1 MDKATFNCPHCG
13 ALYGITLGRRPAPL
27 LDGRATC
34 EVCERE
40 MIRWSTP
47 SRPAF
52 HLIDSTTRMCPILE
66 RETPGHRETAGR
78 VTVRAG
84 TGLHPARLA

>member
-13 ALYGITLGRRPAPL
+13 ALYGITLGRRPTPS
-27 LDGRATC
+27 LDGHAIC

-52 HLIDSTTRMCPILE
+52 HLIERPEDRASTPRIVSD
-66 RETPGHRETAGR
+66 PG
-78 VTVRAG
+78 
-84 TGLHPARLA
+84 

>member
-27 LDGRATC
+27 LAGRATC

-52 HLIDSTTRMCPILE
+52 HLIE
-66 RETPGHRETAGR
+66 RPKDRAQRAPHVPPSFNERSPATGERPG
-78 VTVRAG
+78 
-84 TGLHPARLA
+84 L

>member
-13 ALYGITLGRRPAPL
+13 ALYGIMLGRRPAPL
-27 LDGRATC
+27 LAGRATC

-52 HLIDSTTRMCPILE
+52 HLIERPEDRVSTTRIVSDRGM
-66 RETPGHRETAGR
+66 REARQLGSGR
-78 VTVRAG
+78 AA
-84 TGLHPARLA
+84 AR

>member
-13 ALYGITLGRRPAPL
+13 ALYGITIGKRPVSL

-34 EVCERE
+34 EVCGRE

-52 HLIDSTTRMCPILE
+52 HLIE
-66 RETPGHRETAGR
+66 RPKDR
-78 VTVRAG
+78 VQRDPHVPH
-84 TGLHPARLA
+84 L

>member
-13 ALYGITLGRRPAPL
+13 ALYGITIGKRPAPL
-27 LDGRATC
+27 LAGRATC

-52 HLIDSTTRMCPILE
+52 HLIE
-66 RETPGHRETAGR
+66 RPKDR
-78 VTVRAG
+78 VQRAP
-84 TGLHPARLA
+84 HVPDP